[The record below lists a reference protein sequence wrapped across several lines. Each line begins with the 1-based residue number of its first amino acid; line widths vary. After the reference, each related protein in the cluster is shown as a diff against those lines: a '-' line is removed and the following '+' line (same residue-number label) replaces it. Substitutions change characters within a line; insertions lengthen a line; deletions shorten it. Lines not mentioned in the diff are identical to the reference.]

1 METVYFSLVTLVPAA
16 TLSRFF
22 GESIR
27 AKYEFKFYKFK
38 SLLDGIFMGS
48 PVALNNLIHQTFPV
62 DSIHPLR
69 VKFFHQ
75 IQKLMLQLLE
85 VTSHR

>member
-38 SLLDGIFMGS
+38 SLLDVWNPHGIPNS
-48 PVALNNLIHQTFPV
+48 
-62 DSIHPLR
+62 
-69 VKFFHQ
+69 
-75 IQKLMLQLLE
+75 LE
-85 VTSHR
+85 